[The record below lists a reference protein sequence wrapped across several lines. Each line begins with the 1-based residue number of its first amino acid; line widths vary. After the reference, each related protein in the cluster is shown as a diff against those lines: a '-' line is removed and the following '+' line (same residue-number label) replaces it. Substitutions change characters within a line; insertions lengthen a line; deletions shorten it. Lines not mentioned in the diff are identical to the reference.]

1 MKALTTYEIKPTHN
15 QFLIEALSVIKE
27 EDRAFYDMSTD
38 FIPSGRHGTP
48 DEIGKVATSIVSP
61 STSWVIGPC
70 LAENSGQRRAN
81 SVKTI
86 KITEYEE
93 YSHHRM

>member
-27 EDRAFYDMSTD
+27 EDRVSYDVSTD

-61 STSWVIGPC
+61 STSSC
-70 LAENSGQRRAN
+70 LAENSGQRRAI